1 LFSFC
6 FVHNTVSNDKTPLT
20 DFIFTSHYLVI
31 QETEDDTARTCK
43 RCSAGKFLADG
54 GDDQSQH
61 DSERDCVPCKTKTYS
76 LDGARFCSQCEV
88 GKYEVNE
95 NGTIIGCALC
105 EPGSFSNTPG
115 SVKCAACPVGKYQNE
130 VGLPFCLPCLPG
142 RYQNEAGEAKCQD
155 CENGWFQ
162 NLAGNTTC
170 RECPSGY
177 ENALIG
183 STSCN
188 AVPPGSYSH
197 FGSVLECQAGYY
209 CKGKSANQTACAAG
223 TFADRNGS
231 ISCIEC
237 APGTYAALDAST
249 TCNDCGDDEFQGFAK
264 ASSCNKIK
272 SGHYRSGPT
281 TEVECPAGKAGSGG
295 SAPCNDC
302 LTGFYQNN
310 VGKPTCRDCPV
321 GWSSEDGSVKCAACG
336 AGTYGDGCNNCPLGF
351 ARKGNDM
358 DATQCQQCKLGE
370 TTTIEGAATCNG
382 CDLGT
387 YGISKG
393 KCAACPAGQYQD
405 GKGETFCK
413 ECEVDTYLNEPGK
426 SSKADCT
433 ACSADRS
440 TGTTTRNT
448 NASACLCKRTNYY
461 QNENNIC
468 EPCPIGADCS
478 FKDGIVLEELSA
490 LPGYW
495 RSTNQT
501 LLFAD
506 CKDSFSSA
514 LDPSKKAI
522 ERCPGFN
529 RSTVDDGV
537 FHPDL
542 QCNKKGEE
550 SYGGPMCMA
559 CLNHDFTTS
568 NDGTCMY
575 CKGGSSLSS
584 VISVLATV
592 MGLLFLI
599 FAVIFMKVHHDHE
612 VHPTESKKAIE
623 KNNDQKKRRE
633 PMNFLPC
640 RSTQHSDHT
649 KGCCGGIHKKPVRK
663 LKKKKKKKAT
673 EETKAKDDRQMSSV
687 STFLGNQVLI
697 GRIEGDG
704 TKIGSETAHR
714 EDVQIIID
722 RVKVLFGWLQ
732 IFTSLTVTFDCPW
745 PIEFREFSLG
755 LNFINLDFSS
765 ILSGTACTLSL
776 PYLQKM
782 VVQISLPFMLLLTVV
797 LARIPAWFLR
807 KKERHKQRAMM
818 IEIIIGMSLILYP
831 ALCSRL
837 FSSLKVITVPGLV
850 SATHSGDVLSVDYS
864 IEAFGPTHMP
874 YVYLAIAATVVFVL
888 GIPLGIFIALKSNR
902 QYLYLSNEKHHH
914 AHAVEKHEDLV
925 DEFGALYLQ

>member
-1 LFSFC
+1 
-6 FVHNTVSNDKTPLT
+6 
-20 DFIFTSHYLVI
+20 
-31 QETEDDTARTCK
+31 
-43 RCSAGKFLADG
+43 
-54 GDDQSQH
+54 
-61 DSERDCVPCKTKTYS
+61 
-76 LDGARFCSQCEV
+76 
-88 GKYEVNE
+88 
-95 NGTIIGCALC
+95 
-105 EPGSFSNTPG
+105 
-115 SVKCAACPVGKYQNE
+115 
-130 VGLPFCLPCLPG
+130 
-142 RYQNEAGEAKCQD
+142 
-155 CENGWFQ
+155 
-162 NLAGNTTC
+162 
-170 RECPSGY
+170 
-177 ENALIG
+177 
-183 STSCN
+183 
-188 AVPPGSYSH
+188 
-197 FGSVLECQAGYY
+197 
-209 CKGKSANQTACAAG
+209 
-223 TFADRNGS
+223 
-231 ISCIEC
+231 
-237 APGTYAALDAST
+237 
-249 TCNDCGDDEFQGFAK
+249 
-264 ASSCNKIK
+264 
-272 SGHYRSGPT
+272 
-281 TEVECPAGKAGSGG
+281 
-295 SAPCNDC
+295 
-302 LTGFYQNN
+302 
-310 VGKPTCRDCPV
+310 
-321 GWSSEDGSVKCAACG
+321 
-336 AGTYGDGCNNCPLGF
+336 
-351 ARKGNDM
+351 M
-358 DATQCQQCKLGE
+358 
-370 TTTIEGAATCNG
+370 
-382 CDLGT
+382 
-387 YGISKG
+387 
-393 KCAACPAGQYQD
+393 
-405 GKGETFCK
+405 
-413 ECEVDTYLNEPGK
+413 
-426 SSKADCT
+426 
-433 ACSADRS
+433 
-440 TGTTTRNT
+440 
-448 NASACLCKRTNYY
+448 
-461 QNENNIC
+461 
-468 EPCPIGADCS
+468 
-478 FKDGIVLEELSA
+478 
-490 LPGYW
+490 
-495 RSTNQT
+495 
-501 LLFAD
+501 
-506 CKDSFSSA
+506 
-514 LDPSKKAI
+514 DPSKKAI

-529 RSTVDDGV
+529 RSTSVDDGV

-542 QCNKKGEE
+542 QCNKKSEE

-612 VHPTESKKAIE
+612 VHPTESKKATE

-663 LKKKKKKKAT
+663 LKKKKKKKKKAT

>member
-1 LFSFC
+1 
-6 FVHNTVSNDKTPLT
+6 
-20 DFIFTSHYLVI
+20 
-31 QETEDDTARTCK
+31 
-43 RCSAGKFLADG
+43 
-54 GDDQSQH
+54 
-61 DSERDCVPCKTKTYS
+61 
-76 LDGARFCSQCEV
+76 
-88 GKYEVNE
+88 
-95 NGTIIGCALC
+95 
-105 EPGSFSNTPG
+105 
-115 SVKCAACPVGKYQNE
+115 
-130 VGLPFCLPCLPG
+130 
-142 RYQNEAGEAKCQD
+142 
-155 CENGWFQ
+155 
-162 NLAGNTTC
+162 
-170 RECPSGY
+170 
-177 ENALIG
+177 
-183 STSCN
+183 
-188 AVPPGSYSH
+188 
-197 FGSVLECQAGYY
+197 
-209 CKGKSANQTACAAG
+209 
-223 TFADRNGS
+223 
-231 ISCIEC
+231 
-237 APGTYAALDAST
+237 
-249 TCNDCGDDEFQGFAK
+249 
-264 ASSCNKIK
+264 
-272 SGHYRSGPT
+272 
-281 TEVECPAGKAGSGG
+281 
-295 SAPCNDC
+295 
-302 LTGFYQNN
+302 
-310 VGKPTCRDCPV
+310 
-321 GWSSEDGSVKCAACG
+321 
-336 AGTYGDGCNNCPLGF
+336 
-351 ARKGNDM
+351 M
-358 DATQCQQCKLGE
+358 
-370 TTTIEGAATCNG
+370 
-382 CDLGT
+382 
-387 YGISKG
+387 
-393 KCAACPAGQYQD
+393 
-405 GKGETFCK
+405 
-413 ECEVDTYLNEPGK
+413 
-426 SSKADCT
+426 
-433 ACSADRS
+433 
-440 TGTTTRNT
+440 
-448 NASACLCKRTNYY
+448 
-461 QNENNIC
+461 
-468 EPCPIGADCS
+468 
-478 FKDGIVLEELSA
+478 KDGIVLEELSA

-599 FAVIFMKVHHDHE
+599 FAVIFLKVHHE
-612 VHPTESKKAIE
+612 VHPTESKKATE
-623 KNNDQKKRRE
+623 KINYPKKRRE
-633 PMNFLPC
+633 FMNFLPC
-640 RSTQHSDHT
+640 RSTQSSDHK

-663 LKKKKKKKAT
+663 LKKKKKAT
-673 EETKAKDDRQMSSV
+673 EETKAKKDRQISSV
-687 STFLGNQVLI
+687 SKFLGDQILI

-874 YVYLAIAATVVFVL
+874 YVYLTIAATVVFVL

-914 AHAVEKHEDLV
+914 AHVVEKHEDLV